1 MIPDS
6 ENPLDGDRY
15 DWPPLV
21 AGDRAATV
29 NGVEVLRDLRPWP
42 VRFEEQMRAIEERLQ
57 RLEAATGGDG
67 ASLLRWYD
75 SVMKNPPFA
84 EEARDGEGMTQGAPI
99 EEQMRALDE
108 RVRRLE
114 EAAGQ
119 PGRRIVMLYW
129 RDGGQLATMKA
140 TVMHIKPDAPAVAV
154 KALRAGMAAWVDEE
168 CAAAVVAE
176 VKEGRGARGEEETS

>member
-42 VRFEEQMRAIEERLQ
+42 VRFEEQMRA
-57 RLEAATGGDG
+57 
-67 ASLLRWYD
+67 
-75 SVMKNPPFA
+75 
-84 EEARDGEGMTQGAPI
+84 
-99 EEQMRALDE
+99 LDE

-129 RDGGQLATMKA
+129 RENDQLATMKA

-154 KALRAGMAAWVDEE
+154 KSLRAGMAAWVDEE

-176 VKEGRGARGEEETS
+176 VKGGNC

>member
-21 AGDRAATV
+21 PGDRAATL
-29 NGVEVLRDLRPWP
+29 NGVAVVRDLRPWP
-42 VRFEEQMRAIEERLQ
+42 VRFEEQMQALEERLQ
-57 RLEAATGGDG
+57 RLETATGGDG

-84 EEARDGEGMTQGAPI
+84 EDARDGEDVALGAPI
-99 EEQMRALDE
+99 EEQMQALEE

-114 EAAGQ
+114 AERQ

-129 RDGGQLATMKA
+129 REGGQLATMKA

-154 KALRAGMAAWVDEE
+154 QALKAGMAAWVDEE
-168 CAAAVVAE
+168 CAAGVIAE
-176 VKEGRGARGEEETS
+176 VKGEANC